1 MRLSWTICVVS
12 TAFLINL
19 SGCQRQSEPTA
30 SKNEKVTLMTAA
42 NSGDL
47 SQVQKLLREGSDPNE
62 HTDSGKTALHYAT
75 QSKNVSVVRVLIQ
88 EGANVNA
95 KATGNVT
102 PLMLSLDMAFGQ
114 PEISLALIR
123 AGADVNAADVNG
135 DTALII
141 AATESSD
148 EVFQALLEKGANPN
162 ARGLNGETA
171 LHYVAM
177 NAILDRAK
185 LLLDHGADPAI
196 RNSTGKTPY
205 DDAETTNPEKSV
217 QAKFQEMRNLLS
229 EASQRKAKT
238 ATKSR

>member
-1 MRLSWTICVVS
+1 MRLSRTLGVVS
-12 TAFLINL
+12 IAFLRIV

-30 SKNEKVTLMTAA
+30 SKNEKVTLMMAA
-42 NSGDL
+42 NNGDL

-75 QSKNVSVVRVLIQ
+75 QSKNVSVVKALIQ
-88 EGANVNA
+88 AGANVNA

-114 PEISLALIR
+114 PEIALALIR

-148 EVFQALLEKGANPN
+148 EVFRALLEKGANPN

-171 LHYVAM
+171 LHLIAM

-185 LLLDHGADPAI
+185 LLLDHGADPTM
-196 RNSTGKTPY
+196 RNAAGRTPS
-205 DDAETTNPEKSV
+205 DDAESTNPDKSV

-229 EASQRKAKT
+229 EASQQKART
-238 ATKSR
+238 ATKS